1 MKLSNPKGT
10 KDFLPEELSK
20 RNYVVDVLK
29 RNFTAYGF
37 QEISTPS
44 IENSETLM
52 GKYGDDGDKLV
63 FRILNSGDKIKK
75 ADLESFKKKNFNG
88 FINSIS
94 SKGLR
99 YDLTV
104 PLARFVSQHQNE
116 ISFPFK
122 RFQIQNVWRADRPQ
136 RGRFQEFIQCDVD
149 VIGKKSLIQE
159 IELIGLYDSVFSD
172 LGFKDLTIK
181 INHRSILTSV
191 ANYFGFHGKL
201 VKDFITIID
210 KIDKS
215 GISNSYDELAK
226 INSDISKKIFFD
238 LFESNIVKLETIKSV
253 LQNSEELENGFNEIE
268 QVFQFFSKQN
278 NLTNKLNF
286 DLKLARGLNYY
297 TGLIIEVVAK
307 DSSVGSLGGGGR
319 YDDLVSLFNFKNV
332 SGIGISFG
340 LERICIEM
348 DEKGLFNKDFHAKT
362 DVLVINFGLQYLIQL
377 YPLIKS
383 LRKYGYNVN
392 IFQENNKLN
401 KQLSYANHHDIK
413 YVIIMGENE
422 MKDNSITIKNMRNG
436 VQQNKKLMNLDF
448 KDIFN

>member
-1 MKLSNPKGT
+1 MKLSNLKGT

-52 GKYGDDGDKLV
+52 GKYGDDGEKLV

-75 ADLESFKKKNFNG
+75 ADLESFKKKKFNG

-136 RGRFQEFIQCDVD
+136 KGRFQEFIQCDVD

-201 VKDFITIID
+201 EAVGKNF
-210 KIDKS
+210 
-215 GISNSYDELAK
+215 LA
-226 INSDISKKIFFD
+226 
-238 LFESNIVKLETIKSV
+238 ES
-253 LQNSEELENGFNEIE
+253 
-268 QVFQFFSKQN
+268 
-278 NLTNKLNF
+278 
-286 DLKLARGLNYY
+286 
-297 TGLIIEVVAK
+297 
-307 DSSVGSLGGGGR
+307 
-319 YDDLVSLFNFKNV
+319 
-332 SGIGISFG
+332 
-340 LERICIEM
+340 
-348 DEKGLFNKDFHAKT
+348 
-362 DVLVINFGLQYLIQL
+362 
-377 YPLIKS
+377 
-383 LRKYGYNVN
+383 
-392 IFQENNKLN
+392 
-401 KQLSYANHHDIK
+401 
-413 YVIIMGENE
+413 
-422 MKDNSITIKNMRNG
+422 
-436 VQQNKKLMNLDF
+436 
-448 KDIFN
+448 

>member
-1 MKLSNPKGT
+1 MKLSNLKGT

-52 GKYGDDGDKLV
+52 GKYGDDGEKLV

-75 ADLESFKKKNFNG
+75 ADLESFKKKKFNG

-215 GISNSYDELAK
+215 GISNSYNELAK
-226 INSDISKKIFFD
+226 INGDISKKIFFD
-238 LFESNIVKLETIKSV
+238 LFESNLVKLETIKSV

-278 NLTNKLNF
+278 KLTNKLNF

-297 TGLIIEVVAK
+297 TGLIIEVVAQ

-319 YDDLVSLFNFKNV
+319 YDDLVSLFNLKNV

-348 DEKGLFNKDFHAKT
+348 DEKGLFNKDSHAKT

-383 LRKYGYNVN
+383 LRKCGYNVN

-413 YVIIMGENE
+413 YAIIMGENE